1 MNRASPG
8 FTKDVKSLH
17 VLLEQLL
24 PPPNTNMLGSTG
36 SGLNNMTSGSTHS
49 YSSVVESTAWDS
61 SSLISLL
68 KEVSSDASGMDET
81 VVTRCIL
88 IFARNHY
95 IPLISP
101 QEVWPIH
108 VTNPFNRPTSSL
120 PIKISDFS
128 VSNPNCIIDILYL
141 HEKASE
147 SNHVQEIYEAL
158 GLLENDQVSRSY
170 EVTKS
175 HKRLLMATT
184 ELLANPS
191 FRSKRKD
198 AHRWPLQ

>member
-1 MNRASPG
+1 
-8 FTKDVKSLH
+8 
-17 VLLEQLL
+17 
-24 PPPNTNMLGSTG
+24 MLGSNG
-36 SGLNNMTSGSTHS
+36 SGSNSMISGSTYS
-49 YSSVVESTAWDS
+49 NSSVVESTAWDS

-101 QEVWPIH
+101 QEVWPISSH
-108 VTNPFNRPTSSL
+108 VTDLSNLYSL
-120 PIKISDFS
+120 PLKISDFS
-128 VSNPNCIIDILYL
+128 VSNPSCIIDILYI
-141 HEKASE
+141 HEKASSE
-147 SNHVQEIYEAL
+147 SNHVQEIYESL

-184 ELLANPS
+184 ELLANPA
-191 FRSKRKD
+191 FRSKGKD